1 MNKQVQQ
8 FIKKYK
14 LFEDDLDQQT
24 QLQHRYEL
32 AKTFGVRQGMRLL
45 EVGCGQGDTT
55 VVLADLVGEEG
66 SVVAIDIA
74 NGSYGAPLT
83 LAQAHTK
90 ILSSPLG
97 SRITFRLETDFAT
110 FKPVGTFDAIV
121 FSHCSWYFHNQKQ
134 LGNYFAKAKKLA
146 PILFFAEWDM
156 NYTKESQ
163 RGHFL
168 AVSLIALHSQ
178 FVKNDGNIQQV
189 LDRTQIELLLKNAH
203 YTNFE
208 HHTVDATYLQDGKW
222 EKSYADYIYP
232 LFQSAPPLIQ
242 SLSAT
247 YYNMLLSST
256 NIESLNSFV
265 IVAR

>member
-8 FIKKYK
+8 FIKNYQ
-14 LFEDDLDQQT
+14 LFEDDHDQQT
-24 QLQHRYEL
+24 QLQHRYNL
-32 AKTFGVRQGMRLL
+32 AKTFGVRQGMRIL

-55 VVLADLVGEEG
+55 VVLADLVGAEG

-74 NGSYGAPLT
+74 KGSYGAPLT
-83 LAQAHTK
+83 LAQAHAK
-90 ILSSPLG
+90 VLASPLG
-97 SRITFRLETDFAT
+97 SRISFHLETDFT
-110 FKPVGTFDAIV
+110 SFESTETFDAIV
-121 FSHCSWYFHNQKQ
+121 FSHCSWYFHDQRQ

-146 PILFFAEWDM
+146 PTIFFAEWDM

-178 FVKNDGNIQQV
+178 FVENDGNIQQV
-189 LDRTQIELLLKNAH
+189 LDRAQIELLLKNAH
-203 YTNFE
+203 FTNFE
-208 HHTVDATYLQDGKW
+208 HHTVEATYLQDGTW

-232 LFQSAPPLIQ
+232 SFQSAPPLIQ
-242 SLSAT
+242 SLSTT
-247 YYNMLLSST
+247 YYNMLLSSK